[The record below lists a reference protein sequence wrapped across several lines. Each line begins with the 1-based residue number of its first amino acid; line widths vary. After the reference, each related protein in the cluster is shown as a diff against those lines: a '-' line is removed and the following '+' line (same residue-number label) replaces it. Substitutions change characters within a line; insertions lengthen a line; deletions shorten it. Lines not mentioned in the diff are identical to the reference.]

1 MEGGACMEKAM
12 KTFGN
17 ITANGKVYLYPDE
30 APADRLWIDQN
41 GHTNYWCSVQDHTTG
56 SSKYPRTEGRQ
67 TLPGSS
73 ASFNWVPGSAK
84 HSMAGRVRVE
94 AAPSSGKVIIGQ
106 IHAVNSPNPFLMATW
121 WSGSVRIESRNVPL
135 GSARTLIEKAVPLG
149 QTFDYSVQVDEL
161 GELSASLDELRSAS
175 AVSSTWKKKLFF
187 FKAGAYVI
195 DNKGAASE
203 GGLVVY
209 ETFDVFNGALRA

>member
-1 MEGGACMEKAM
+1 M

-17 ITANGKVYLYPDE
+17 ITANGKVYLYPAE
-30 APADRLWIDQN
+30 APADRLWIDQK
-41 GHTNYWCSVQDHTTG
+41 GHTNYWCSVLDDTKG

-67 TLPGSS
+67 TLPDSS
-73 ASFNWVPGSAK
+73 ASFNWMLGSAK

-106 IHAVNSPNPFLMATW
+106 IHAVNSPNPFLMVTW

-149 QTFDYSVQVDEL
+149 QPFDYNVQVDEI
-161 GELSASLDELRSAS
+161 GELGVSLDELRSTS
-175 AVSSTWKKKLFF
+175 PVSSSLKKLPFF
-187 FKAGAYVI
+187 LKAGAYVI
-195 DNKGAASE
+195 DNKGAATE

-209 ETFDVFNGALRA
+209 EAFDVFNEALRA

>member
-1 MEGGACMEKAM
+1 M

-17 ITANGKVYLYPDE
+17 ITANGKVYLYPAE

-41 GHTNYWCSVQDHTTG
+41 GHTNYWCSVQDDTTG

-67 TLPGSS
+67 TLPDSS
-73 ASFNWVPGSAK
+73 ASFNWAPRSAK

-106 IHAVNSPNPFLMATW
+106 IHAVNAPNPFLMVTW
-121 WSGSVRIESRNVPL
+121 WSGSVRIETRSVPL
-135 GSARTLIEKAVPLG
+135 GIARTLLEKDVPLG
-149 QTFDYSVQVDEL
+149 QPFEYSVQVDEL
-161 GELSASLDELRSAS
+161 AELSASLDELRSAS
-175 AVSSTWKKKLFF
+175 AVSSAWKNLAFY

-195 DNKGAASE
+195 DNKGAVTE

-209 ETFDVFNGALRA
+209 ETFDVFNGAMKA